1 MPTITLSEAARSLL
15 RRRLNGEEI
24 EITDRNRP
32 AYRELARAGIMIP
45 LHTFAKGDESAYR
58 FTDAGW
64 ARRFEFIA
72 SIPSPSLEE
81 APSPGG

>member
-58 FTDAGW
+58 FTDEGW
-64 ARRFEFIA
+64 KRRFEFIA
-72 SIPSPSLEE
+72 STPSPSLEGS
-81 APSPGG
+81 PSPGG